1 MWYNIY
7 ISYGDN
13 MKVEI
18 YSIPNCTYCKKAKFL
33 ADHVDQVTEVQYK
46 MIGKDFSASDV
57 RELFPGAR
65 TFPQILVDDKHIGGY
80 IELEKLI
87 G

>member
-1 MWYNIY
+1 
-7 ISYGDN
+7 

-33 ADHVDQVTEVQYK
+33 ADHVDEVTEVSYK
-46 MIGKDFSASDV
+46 MIGKD
-57 RELFPGAR
+57 LFPGAR

>member
-1 MWYNIY
+1 MEKK
-7 ISYGDN
+7 

-18 YSIPNCTYCKKAKFL
+18 YSIPNCSYCKKAKFL
-33 ADHVDQVTEVQYK
+33 ADHVDEVTEVSYK
-46 MIGKDFSASDV
+46 MIGKDFSAADV
-57 RELFPGAR
+57 RDLFPGAR

-80 IELEKLI
+80 VELEKLI

>member
-1 MWYNIY
+1 MVKRMEKQ
-7 ISYGDN
+7 
-13 MKVEI
+13 MKLEI

>member
-1 MWYNIY
+1 MVKRMEKQ
-7 ISYGDN
+7 

-33 ADHVDQVTEVQYK
+33 ADHVDQGTEVQYK